1 MLDIF
6 PVTAS
11 DVDGNK
17 IWIDIEVTDDDG
29 LIVSDFSNG
38 PAADQCFWEGADVE
52 TELRLPAASV
62 KALGDQLG
70 IYGARALAARLA
82 LIHQGNIDALRLIQQ
97 QCSEFGIDYAEHHWS

>member
-1 MLDIF
+1 MQIWPCCKPLLLPSKAANCYNKYGNLKIIPPPKEVLEMLDIF

-38 PAADQCFWEGADVE
+38 PAATNVFG
-52 TELRLPAASV
+52 
-62 KALGDQLG
+62 KA
-70 IYGARALAARLA
+70 RTWRP
-82 LIHQGNIDALRLIQQ
+82 
-97 QCSEFGIDYAEHHWS
+97 S